1 MYIEM
6 HQSLYRNEMGN
17 FQKYWMH
24 NNILGK
30 LQNEIIVLNQEIF
43 DNRMDGI
50 SQ

>member
-6 HQSLYRNEMGN
+6 HQSLYRNEMEN

-30 LQNEIIVLNQEIF
+30 LQNDKIVLNQEIF
-43 DNRMDGI
+43 DNSMDGI
-50 SQ
+50 SK

>member
-6 HQSLYRNEMGN
+6 HQSLYRNGMEN

-30 LQNEIIVLNQEIF
+30 LQKDKIVLNQEIF
-43 DNRMDGI
+43 DNSMDGI
-50 SQ
+50 SK

>member
-6 HQSLYRNEMGN
+6 HQSLYRYEMEN

-30 LQNEIIVLNQEIF
+30 LQNEKIVLNKEIF
-43 DNRMDGI
+43 GNSMDGI
-50 SQ
+50 SK